1 MKFSRVAIEAMAYS
15 LPPYVVTSEE
25 IEDRLSPLYSRLKLQ
40 TGRLELMT
48 GIKSRRLWPIDFRP
62 SQASAEAGMKLIN
75 QGINPSAVDLIIH
88 CAVCR
93 DRLEPA
99 TASYV
104 HRLMGLSGNT
114 QILDIS
120 NACLG
125 FLNALV
131 LAGAMIETG
140 QIQRAILVAGENGAP
155 LVEQTIKLLN
165 EGDFDRKSIKP
176 YFANLTIGAGS
187 VAWSIVDKS
196 LLSDNRPTLGKWA
209 SETDTSYN
217 DLCEGDGSGDSL
229 IMQTDSEELLHAGIS
244 VADRAWAKFL
254 STHNWKAN
262 DPELIITHQV
272 GKAHTQAV
280 LNALAVDP
288 SLNFS
293 SYETLGNC
301 GSVSL
306 PITYSMACENDPSN
320 LQRKAALLGIGSGLS
335 SLMLSI
341 NS

>member
-15 LPPYVVTSEE
+15 LPPRLVTSEE

-48 GIKSRRLWPIDFRP
+48 GIKSRRLWPADFKA
-62 SQASAEAGMKLIN
+62 SQASAEAGIKLI
-75 QGINPSAVDLIIH
+75 QGGINPTEVDLLIH

-131 LAGAMIETG
+131 LAGSMIETG
-140 QIQRAILVAGENGAP
+140 QIRRAILVAGENGAP

-165 EGDFDRKSIKP
+165 EGEHDRKSIKP
-176 YFANLTIGAGS
+176 
-187 VAWSIVDKS
+187 
-196 LLSDNRPTLGKWA
+196 
-209 SETDTSYN
+209 
-217 DLCEGDGSGDSL
+217 
-229 IMQTDSEELLHAGIS
+229 
-244 VADRAWAKFL
+244 
-254 STHNWKAN
+254 
-262 DPELIITHQV
+262 
-272 GKAHTQAV
+272 
-280 LNALAVDP
+280 
-288 SLNFS
+288 FS
-293 SYETLGNC
+293 RT
-301 GSVSL
+301 
-306 PITYSMACENDPSN
+306 
-320 LQRKAALLGIGSGLS
+320 
-335 SLMLSI
+335 
-341 NS
+341 